1 MGQYYKGLILDKE
14 KIIISD
20 GRNYKCDGYKLLEL
34 SYLWKCKSLD
44 SVSAYIKDHPCRIAW
59 IGDYSNSYTALLRV
73 RKDEYMK
80 YYNLIWANEEKTGF
94 IDLVTSTT
102 LEESKAL
109 YKDAYLINID
119 QKIYIDFNKFI
130 RQNIYSSGDC
140 FHPLSLLTACG
151 NGQGNGD
158 YPSSYSSDIGDWAF
172 DTIYLSKTK
181 PEGFTEKEYLLKF
194 DFHEAFSFW

>member
-1 MGQYYKGLILDKE
+1 
-14 KIIISD
+14 
-20 GRNYKCDGYKLLEL
+20 
-34 SYLWKCKSLD
+34 
-44 SVSAYIKDHPCRIAW
+44 
-59 IGDYSNSYTALLRV
+59 
-73 RKDEYMK
+73 MK
-80 YYNLIWANEEKTGF
+80 YYNLIWANEEKAGF

-109 YKDAYLINID
+109 YQDVYLINID
-119 QKIYIDFNKFI
+119 QKIYFDFNKFI

-158 YPSSYSSDIGDWAF
+158 YPSSYSSDIGDWSF

-194 DFHEAFSFW
+194 DFH